1 MSFDLFDWAPVCRL
15 QDLVPERGAAVIV
28 GGRQVAV
35 FRTVDGD
42 VRAIGNRDPFSHA
55 FVLARG
61 LVGTRGDREVV
72 TSPMYKQ
79 AFDLVTGECLD
90 APGVAVEAYDARVR
104 HGVVE
109 LRSVASLS
117 ATTPL
122 EISA

>member
-1 MSFDLFDWAPVCRL
+1 MSAWLAVCRL

-28 GGRQVAV
+28 SGRQAAV
-35 FRTVDGD
+35 FRTVDDD
-42 VRAIGNRDPFSHA
+42 VHAIGNRDPFSQA

-61 LVGTRGDREVV
+61 IVGTRGDRVV
-72 TSPMYKQ
+72 VASPMYKQ

-104 HGVVE
+104 DGVVE
-109 LRSVASLS
+109 LR
-117 ATTPL
+117 PCIQEL